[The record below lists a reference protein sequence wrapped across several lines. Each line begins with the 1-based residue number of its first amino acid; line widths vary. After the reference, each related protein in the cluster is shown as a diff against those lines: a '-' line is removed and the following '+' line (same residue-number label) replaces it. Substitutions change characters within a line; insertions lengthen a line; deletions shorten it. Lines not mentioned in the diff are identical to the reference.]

1 MRLITWLK
9 EKFKI
14 LFNGIKILFICL
26 RHGINP
32 FSSVGKNT
40 EKVSARFS
48 ENEKQFYI
56 NACKSEYAKE
66 YLRGVFYGNE

>member
-1 MRLITWLK
+1 MGFISWIK
-9 EKFKI
+9 EKFKMMLDEFKII
-14 LFNGIKILFICL
+14 LICL

-32 FSSVGKNT
+32 FSSVGKSI

-56 NACKSEYAKE
+56 NVCKSEYSKE
-66 YLRGVFYGNE
+66 YLRKLFYR